1 MNLISGFHIV
11 LRRLVGMAT
20 KPGMFGVMTSKYFL
34 VLAARNDY
42 PRLAAWLLAWQ
53 VQTVYEAKTPGKP
66 MVALTL
72 PKSGFAED
80 VQNSSLLSG
89 HSGFQG

>member
-1 MNLISGFHIV
+1 MSIISGFHIV
-11 LRRLVGMAT
+11 RRRLVGMAT

-53 VQTVYEAKTPGKP
+53 VQTVYEAKTPGKLV
-66 MVALTL
+66 VALTL
-72 PKSGFAED
+72 PKSDFAED